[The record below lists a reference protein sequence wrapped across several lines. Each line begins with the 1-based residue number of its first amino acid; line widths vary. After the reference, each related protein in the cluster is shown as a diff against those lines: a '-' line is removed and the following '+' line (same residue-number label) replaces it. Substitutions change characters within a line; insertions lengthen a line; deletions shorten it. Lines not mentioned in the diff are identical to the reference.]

1 MRRVCYFQVHTLF
14 GVTEIVVAL
23 SLVCQ
28 RDKLGSPEMQRGVED
43 AQKNQIN
50 KNRDEGQRREQVVS
64 TDPDCRTVGI
74 QVFVSHRPDWEFNA
88 NVIASMCELDFSSQ
102 AKLAKRHNEKCLLK
116 AQYKG
121 EEFYINH
128 YKTL

>member
-1 MRRVCYFQVHTLF
+1 MREHAKHLIVELFLSLSFFSQHLAIKLAVRRLCCFQVHTLF

-74 QVFVSHRPDWEFNA
+74 QV
-88 NVIASMCELDFSSQ
+88 SQ
-102 AKLAKRHNEKCLLK
+102 TRL
-116 AQYKG
+116 G
-121 EEFYINH
+121 I
-128 YKTL
+128 